1 MGSFFIL
8 LSKPECSAQ
17 GAKLFHDGLELA
29 RTVPG
34 KAPAEVMGAQDFHSA
49 SFRRQDGSGSPIARD
64 PTMGNW
70 LMAIGTWF
78 HRDGYASGQE
88 TRLLEEYRKSG
99 ARGLADNL
107 EGFFIIAVFDA
118 RESALYLITDIVGS
132 CHCFLHPVGD
142 CIAISNSSLLLAGLS
157 SGRLDPIACQEFLAT
172 GVIYEGR
179 SLFHGVQKL
188 APASIYR
195 FARGFLDSR
204 QAYWQIANVSPDSLD
219 LLQAS
224 RALWEALTE
233 SARRIQRRFP
243 HLVCDLTGGYD
254 SRALV
259 AAFHGAGIR
268 APTVV
273 TGPPASP
280 DVVISRDLAAMA
292 SLPHLHLEKHRE
304 VTIQKIQRAI
314 PLTDGEY
321 DIIEYSGVQQIHE
334 TLSRQFRISI
344 NGSFGELARGY
355 WWELLFPHTGEK
367 RPLPICEVAARRYAV
382 GAYDLSLFPKECRLD
397 LVEHFAN
404 VMESTI
410 QGVSDRPNTMQMD
423 QVYLGMRMHR
433 WQGRIA
439 SSTNRIWPCLSPFMF
454 RSVLEIMLA
463 AQTRARRG
471 SLLIRQMLSESN
483 PAWANAPLEDGTP
496 CLPVTWKNFHRFAPR
511 IGYYAKKALRRASRI
526 AGRATNAHGGAAQES
541 PRAQLWRQEEVRAIL
556 DPRVMRT
563 STLFETDALRLFL
576 QRSQGGE
583 FANDA
588 QWNRLLTLE
597 CAARVL
603 DGARKGVG

>member
-8 LSKPECSAQ
+8 LSKPECSDQ
-17 GAKLFHDGLELA
+17 GAKLFHGGLELA

-34 KAPAEVMGAQDFHSA
+34 KNPDEVMETQDVRIA
-49 SFRRQDGSGSPIARD
+49 SFARQDGSGSKLARD
-64 PTMGNW
+64 PATGNC
-70 LMAIGTWF
+70 LVAIGTWF
-78 HRDGYASGQE
+78 HRDGYASGRE
-88 TRLLEEYRKSG
+88 ARLLEDYRKSG

-107 EGFFIIAVFDA
+107 EGFFTIAVFDA
-118 RESALYLITDIVGS
+118 RERALYLTTDIIGS
-132 CHCFLHPVGD
+132 CHCFMHPVGD
-142 CIAISNSSLLLAGLS
+142 CIAISNSSLLLGGLG
-157 SGRLDPIACQEFLAT
+157 SGRLDPVAFQEFLAT
-172 GVIYEGR
+172 GVIYEDR
-179 SLFHGVQKL
+179 SLFHGVKKL

-195 FARGFLDSR
+195 FAHGLLETT
-204 QAYWQIANVSPDSLD
+204 QTYWQIANVSPDSLD
-219 LLQAS
+219 LLRAS
-224 RALWEALTE
+224 RALWDTLTE
-233 SARRIQRRFP
+233 SARRIQKQFP
-243 HLVCDLTGGYD
+243 QLVCDLTGGYD

-259 AAFHGAGIR
+259 AAFHGAGVR

-292 SLPHLHLEKHRE
+292 GLPHLHLEKRRD
-304 VTIQKIQRAI
+304 VTIQQVKRAI

-321 DIIEYSGVQQIHE
+321 DIIEYSGVQEVHE
-334 TLSRQFRISI
+334 ALSRQFRISI
-344 NGSFGELARGY
+344 NGSFGEVARGY

-367 RPLPICEVAARRYAV
+367 RPLPVRDVAARRYAV
-382 GAYDLSLFPKECRLD
+382 GSYDLSLFPKESRLD
-397 LVEHFAN
+397 LVEHFAS

-454 RSVLEIMLA
+454 RSALEIMLS

-471 SLLIRQMLSESN
+471 SLLIRQMLSESS

-496 CLPVTWKNFHRFAPR
+496 CLPITWKNFHRFAPR

-526 AGRATNAHGGAAQES
+526 AGLPAKAPGGAAQVP
-541 PRAQLWRQEEVRAIL
+541 PRLQLWRQEEVREIL
-556 DPRVMRT
+556 DQRVMHT
-563 STLFETDALRLFL
+563 SALLETDALRLFL
-576 QRSQGGE
+576 QRSQGEE
-583 FANDA
+583 FADDA
-588 QWNRLLTLE
+588 QWNRLLTVE
-597 CAARVL
+597 CATRVL